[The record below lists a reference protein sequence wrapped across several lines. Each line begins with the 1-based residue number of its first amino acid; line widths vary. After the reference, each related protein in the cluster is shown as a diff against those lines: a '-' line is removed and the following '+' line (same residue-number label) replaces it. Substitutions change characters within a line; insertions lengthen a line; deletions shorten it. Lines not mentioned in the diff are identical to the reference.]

1 MYVELLSSAPVGK
14 LDELTGDTL
23 VSYIR
28 ACRADMMATGSN
40 VGSAASSSLVAKL
53 VYDRALLKICAVN
66 DIDVCALDFS
76 HPAQVRRRL
85 ERELKNVGIDVA
97 APFECFVQSGS
108 QQQDAT
114 TEKN

>member
-1 MYVELLSSAPVGK
+1 MSMYVELLSSAPVGK

-23 VSYIR
+23 VSYS
-28 ACRADMMATGSN
+28 RADMMATGSN